1 MTATVFSQPIRWRD
15 CDAAG
20 QARLLTRPAVD
31 AQADVSAT
39 VGAILQQ
46 VRQEGDNAL
55 RALNARFDHT
65 ETPELRVTQAAVDQ
79 AARRLSPEIKR
90 AMTVAVANIERF
102 HRAQQL
108 PEVDVE
114 TMPGV
119 RCRQVTRPVASVGL
133 YIPGG
138 SAPLPSTVL
147 MLATPARIAGC
158 RRVILCSPP
167 PIADEILYAASLCGV
182 ADIYQVGG
190 AQAIAAMAF
199 GTESIAKV
207 DKIFGPGNAWVTE
220 AKRQVSQR
228 LDGAAID
235 MPAGPSEVLVIA
247 DAQAN
252 PAFVAADL
260 LSQAEHGP
268 DSQVILLTPDAALA
282 QRVALET
289 ERQLQS
295 LSRAAIARQ
304 ALASS
309 RLIITADLA
318 ECVAIS
324 NRYGPEHLII
334 QTRDAARWVEEITSA
349 GSIFLGDWS
358 PESAG
363 DYASGTNH
371 VLPTYGY
378 TATCSSLGLADFQK
392 RMTVQE
398 LTPAG
403 LLALAPTVETLAQ
416 AERLTAHKNAISLRV
431 AALKEQP

>member
-55 RALNARFDHT
+55 RALNARFDRT

-167 PIADEILYAASLCGV
+167 PIAD
-182 ADIYQVGG
+182 
-190 AQAIAAMAF
+190 
-199 GTESIAKV
+199 
-207 DKIFGPGNAWVTE
+207 
-220 AKRQVSQR
+220 RR
-228 LDGAAID
+228 
-235 MPAGPSEVLVIA
+235 
-247 DAQAN
+247 
-252 PAFVAADL
+252 
-260 LSQAEHGP
+260 
-268 DSQVILLTPDAALA
+268 
-282 QRVALET
+282 
-289 ERQLQS
+289 
-295 LSRAAIARQ
+295 
-304 ALASS
+304 
-309 RLIITADLA
+309 
-318 ECVAIS
+318 
-324 NRYGPEHLII
+324 
-334 QTRDAARWVEEITSA
+334 
-349 GSIFLGDWS
+349 
-358 PESAG
+358 
-363 DYASGTNH
+363 
-371 VLPTYGY
+371 
-378 TATCSSLGLADFQK
+378 
-392 RMTVQE
+392 
-398 LTPAG
+398 
-403 LLALAPTVETLAQ
+403 
-416 AERLTAHKNAISLRV
+416 
-431 AALKEQP
+431 

>member
-1 MTATVFSQPIRWRD
+1 MSTLMTPVLWQQCSAEQQQALLERPAISASASISETVQSVLRQVKTEG
-15 CDAAG
+15 DAA
-20 QARLLTRPAVD
+20 
-31 AQADVSAT
+31 
-39 VGAILQQ
+39 
-46 VRQEGDNAL
+46 L
-55 RALNARFDHT
+55 RELSARFDKAQV
-65 ETPELRVTQAAVDQ
+65 ESLRVSADEMQAAGD
-79 AARRLSPEIKR
+79 RLSNTLKD
-90 AMTVAVANIERF
+90 AMAVAVKNIETF
-102 HRAQQL
+102 HNAQVL
-108 PEVDVE
+108 TPVDVE
-114 TMPGV
+114 TQPGV
-119 RCRQVTRPVASVGL
+119 RCQQLTRPVRSVGL

-138 SAPLPSTVL
+138 SAPLFSTVL

-158 RRVILCSPP
+158 GRVVLCSPP
-167 PIADEILYAASLCGV
+167 PIADEILYAAQLCGV
-182 ADIYQVGG
+182 EEVFQVGG

-199 GTESIAKV
+199 GTETVPKV

-228 LDGAAID
+228 FDGAAID

-247 DAQAN
+247 DEGAT

-268 DSQVILLTPDAALA
+268 DSQVILLTPSVTLAEAVARDVDAQMA
-282 QRVALET
+282 QLP
-289 ERQLQS
+289 
-295 LSRAAIARQ
+295 RAATARE

-309 RLIITADLA
+309 RLIVAEDLA
-318 ECVAIS
+318 QCIAIS

-334 QTRDAARWVEEITSA
+334 QTRQPRDLVDAITSA
-349 GSIFLGDWS
+349 GSVFLGDWS

-398 LTPAG
+398 LTQQG
-403 LLALAPTVETLAQ
+403 FMNLAATIETLAA
-416 AERLTAHKNAISLRV
+416 AEQLDAHKNAVTLRV
-431 AALKEQP
+431 NALKEQA